1 MAGLRRRAVERE
13 VRGKEGAEGR
23 AGGEADLQHHL
34 GNMPLGCVSED
45 LSRKI
50 YPRREAPA

>member
-1 MAGLRRRAVERE
+1 MRGERE
-13 VRGKEGAEGR
+13 RGSRGQGR